1 MTVSELEVESFRGE
15 LIVYCYRFFASID
28 EAEDAVQETFV
39 RAWRNSG
46 GFEGRSS
53 LRRWLYAIA
62 TNICLDMAKAC
73 QRRCLPM
80 DVNDPGH
87 VPTSGEKLSTAD
99 EATWVTPIAG
109 HRLLDDPAETT
120 VQRETVRL
128 AFVTALQSLPPRQRV
143 VLILRDV
150 LAWSAAETAD
160 LLDSSVASV
169 NSALAR
175 ARTTMR
181 DRQDAVAVQDAVAT
195 DEAVDQR
202 LLFNYV
208 SAFSAYDVDRLVE
221 LLTEDALFSMPPY
234 TLWFRGR
241 GDIEAWWRGPGQV
254 CRGSEVIPTS
264 VNGENAV
271 AVFHQGKP
279 FALHV
284 LGARDGRITSIT
296 HFMDTRVFD
305 DLRLDR

>member
-1 MTVSELEVESFRGE
+1 MTVSEVEVESFRGE

-39 RAWRNSG
+39 RAWRSSG

-53 LRRWLYAIA
+53 LRRWLYSIA

-87 VPTSGEKLSTAD
+87 VPASGEKLSTAD
-99 EATWVTPIAG
+99 EATWVAPIAV
-109 HRLLDDPAETT
+109 HRLLDDPAEAT
-120 VQRETVRL
+120 VRRDSIRL

-175 ARTTMR
+175 ARTTLR
-181 DRQDAVAVQDAVAT
+181 DRQDAEKSGTTGDTV
-195 DEAVDQR
+195 DEQ

-221 LLTEDALFSMPPY
+221 LLTEDALFSMPPF

-264 VNGENAV
+264 VNGQSAV
-271 AVFHQGKP
+271 AVFHDGKP

-284 LGARDGRITSIT
+284 LESQDGQITSIT